1 VIGAPSKSG
10 ILTAGGQKFRDRVV
24 RRHLAAQHHVGQQQ
38 RGKHFCD
45 RADLEHGVGI
55 ERAIGAGTP
64 VGRHAAPAAV
74 DRRGDDPHRVA
85 GDIHALFQ
93 DGGEAVLGH

>member
-1 VIGAPSKSG
+1 MR
-10 ILTAGGQKFRDRVV
+10 AGNPVLLDAWYQGRTIW
-24 RRHLAAQHHVGQQQ
+24 
-38 RGKHFCD
+38 
-45 RADLEHGVGI
+45 GI
-55 ERAIGAGTP
+55 ERVIGAGTP